1 MHHILLFIPLLALV
15 LFIFLPWPLALP
27 LYLPIAIGSSIAFWK
42 AMQALRKPSVTGKG
56 AMIGDQAVV
65 VEVMRDELEVHYQ
78 GENWR
83 AAASQPMHRGQKVI
97 IKGVDGLTLLVAPLA
112 VPQTMRTQHER
123 DPRGVGDANHA

>member
-15 LFIFLPWPLALP
+15 LFIFLPWPLALL

-42 AMQALRKPSVTGKG
+42 AMQALREPSVTGKG

-65 VEVMRDELEVHYQ
+65 VDVMRDELEVHYQ

-83 AAASQPMHRGQKVI
+83 AVASQPTHRGQKVI

-112 VPQTMRTQHER
+112 VPQTMGAPGTNVTHE
-123 DPRGVGDANHA
+123 G